1 MEIMIRKFP
10 FYKQMEVKD
19 CGPTC
24 LKIISRFY
32 GKDIAVSYLRKL
44 VETTKYG
51 SSLSALSA
59 AAENIGLRSVAVKI
73 DLNSLLDHV
82 PLPCVVHWNKNH
94 FIVVYRT
101 TPKHVYVSDPAI
113 GLLKYTVDE
122 FLSGWIGNNATA
134 ATREGIVLLLEP
146 GPQFANFNA
155 PAPVAS
161 RKFTFLFKY
170 LSKYKKLLFQ
180 VALGLFTAS
189 LLQLIFPFLMQSI
202 VDVGIAGKD
211 LGFIYLVLLAQLM
224 LFFGRTAIEVVRS
237 WLLLHISTR
246 INISLVTDFFI
257 KLMKLPIS
265 FFDARLTGDINQRI
279 LDHKRIEHLLTNKLL
294 ITFFSFFNIIIFGAV
309 LAYYNILI
317 FGIFMAGSIM
327 NVIWVISLLKK
338 RKIIDYKKFAC
349 RAEEQSKVFEI
360 INGMQ
365 EIKLHNA
372 ERQKRWSW
380 EYIQA
385 NLFSVSIKSLSV
397 EQWQNVGSS
406 FIREGTNI
414 IVTVLAATLVIKG
427 ELTLGMMLSVQF
439 IIGQLNA
446 PIIEL
451 IEFTR
456 AYQDAKISFDRISE
470 IHNKEDEEKPG
481 EMRITDINIHQPIIV
496 SNLSFRY
503 PGGPGNVIKDV
514 SFTIPPR
521 QTTAI
526 VGSSGS
532 GKTTLMKLL
541 LKFYSE
547 YEGSICLGD
556 EDVRS
561 IAQNSWRTNCGAVM
575 QEGFIFNDTI
585 ANNIA
590 IGEDVIDKE
599 KLKQAVE
606 IANIRE
612 FIEMLPLSY
621 NTKIGN
627 EGVGLSTGQKQR
639 ILIARAV
646 YKSPRLI
653 VFDEAT
659 SALDAKNERVIMER
673 LNRFLKD
680 RTAII
685 IAHRLSTVKDA
696 RQIIVLEEGQI
707 VEVGD
712 HHSLILKQ
720 GAYYNLV
727 KNQLQLE
734 ELERI

>member
-1 MEIMIRKFP
+1 MRRFP

-24 LKIISRFY
+24 LRIVSKYY
-32 GKDIAVSYLRKL
+32 GKDMSVSYLRNL
-44 VETTKYG
+44 VETTRYG
-51 SSLSALSA
+51 SSLSALSN
-59 AAENIGLRSVAVKI
+59 AAEAIGLRTVAVKI
-73 DLNSLLDHV
+73 DLASLRDQV
-82 PLPCVVHWNKNH
+82 PLPCIVHWNKNH
-94 FIVVYRT
+94 FAVVYKT
-101 TPKHVYVSDPAI
+101 TASHIYVSDPAI
-113 GLLKYTVDE
+113 GLLKYTAEE
-122 FLSGWIGNNATA
+122 FIAGWIGNNATDT
-134 ATREGIVLLLEP
+134 TREGIVLLLEP
-146 GPQFANFNA
+146 GPQFANIKG
-155 PAPVAS
+155 PAQS
-161 RKFTFLFKY
+161 RSRNFGFLFKY
-170 LSKYKKLLFQ
+170 LGKYRKLLFQ

-202 VDVGIAGKD
+202 VDVGINNKD
-211 LGFIYLVLLAQLM
+211 IGFIYLVLLAQLM

-237 WLLLHISTR
+237 WLLLHVSTR

-257 KLMKLPIS
+257 KLMNLPIS
-265 FFDARLTGDINQRI
+265 FFDTRLTGDITQRI
-279 LDHKRIEHLLTNKLL
+279 LDHKRIEQLLTNNILV
-294 ITFFSFFNIIIFGAV
+294 TFFSFFNILVFGAV
-309 LAYYNILI
+309 LAYYNMII
-317 FGIFMAGSIM
+317 FGIFMAGSIL
-327 NVIWVISLLKK
+327 NVIWVVSLLKK
-338 RKIIDYKKFAC
+338 RRIIDYKKFSA
-349 RAEEQSKVFEI
+349 RAEEQGKVFEI

-372 ERQKRWSW
+372 ERQKRWGW

-385 NLFSVSIKSLSV
+385 GLFSVSIKSLSV
-397 EQWQNVGSS
+397 EQRQTVGSS

-446 PIIEL
+446 PIAEL
-451 IEFTR
+451 IDFTR
-456 AYQDAKISFDRISE
+456 AYQDATISFDRISE
-470 IHNKEDEEKPG
+470 IHNKEDEEKAG
-481 EMRITDINIHQPIIV
+481 EVRITDIDINQPITV

-503 PGGPGNVIKDV
+503 PGGAEPVIKNI

-541 LKFYSE
+541 LKFYAE
-547 YEGSICLGD
+547 YDGDIFVGD
-556 EDVRS
+556 EDVRAV
-561 IAQNSWRTNCGAVM
+561 AQRTWRASCGAVM
-575 QEGFIFNDTI
+575 QEGFIFNDTV

-590 IGEDVIDKE
+590 LGEAVVDKE

-606 IANIRE
+606 IANIRD

-621 NTKIGN
+621 NTKIGV
-627 EGVGLSTGQKQR
+627 EGLGLSTGQKQR

-646 YKSPRLI
+646 YKSPELI
-653 VFDEAT
+653 FFDEAT
-659 SALDAKNERVIMER
+659 SALDAKNEKLIMER
-673 LNRFLKD
+673 LYRFLKN
-680 RTAII
+680 RTAVI

-696 RQIIVLEEGQI
+696 AQIIVLEEGRI

-712 HHSLILKQ
+712 HHSLVLKQ
-720 GAYYNLV
+720 GVYYNLV

-734 ELERI
+734 SLERV